1 MPTDDNERTLPE
13 NVRNALTGHVRA
25 IEFHLHS
32 TDKSVDDP
40 LTKKIVQ
47 VYEGYRYQNRAPQ
60 QSDSKLGRLVQT
72 DPENKILCYIG
83 FFAADDSA
91 INKELKFYGIGMVI
105 SGANNNIDLEGIF
118 KFNLKEIDA
127 PFEILDFDEN
137 VIPDDE

>member
-1 MPTDDNERTLPE
+1 MIKPTESDTKVKVGNNLVNDLTQEWEAISQAQKNQGGYFILRWVKIGTDKYEDIWITIESIQDKQVFDTLKARNNTLPTDDNERTLPE

-60 QSDSKLGRLVQT
+60 
-72 DPENKILCYIG
+72 
-83 FFAADDSA
+83 
-91 INKELKFYGIGMVI
+91 
-105 SGANNNIDLEGIF
+105 
-118 KFNLKEIDA
+118 
-127 PFEILDFDEN
+127 
-137 VIPDDE
+137 